1 MEKMLNFDAVASK
14 YSKANK
20 DATKMAK
27 TKLQKRAELNKR
39 KGELDLQLLDEREA
53 LEQAMITP
61 GKDLIDAYEQVT
73 LTEARVNLI
82 DDAIGNLFGDDK

>member
-1 MEKMLNFDAVASK
+1 MEKVLKFDEVAAK

-27 TKLQKRAELNKR
+27 TKLQKQAELNKR
-39 KGELDLQLLDEREA
+39 KGELELQLLDEEEA

-61 GKDLIDAYEQVT
+61 GKDLVEAYEQVVIT
-73 LTEARVNLI
+73 KARVELI
-82 DDAIGNLFGDDK
+82 DRTIEELF